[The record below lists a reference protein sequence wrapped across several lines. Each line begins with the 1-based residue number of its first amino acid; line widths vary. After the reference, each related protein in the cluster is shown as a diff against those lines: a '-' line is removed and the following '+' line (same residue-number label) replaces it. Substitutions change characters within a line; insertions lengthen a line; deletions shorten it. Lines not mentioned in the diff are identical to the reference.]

1 MADRPLP
8 RETLARNLSYLMDKH
23 GLSCAALAK
32 KSGVSAKTVNNMQQ
46 TRFNVTLDSV
56 DAVARVFGLTAW
68 HLIMP
73 NLPSDMLESKTME
86 QHVAKFCQLPKASRD
101 QVDAFLDR
109 EAAFAELTAAR
120 RNG

>member
-1 MADRPLP
+1 MAERPLP

-32 KSGVSAKTVNNMQQ
+32 KSGVSAKTINNMQQ

-56 DAVARVFGLTAW
+56 DAVASVFGLTAW

-73 NLPSDMLESKTME
+73 NLPADLIESKALE
-86 QHVAKFCQLPKASRD
+86 QHVAKYCALPADSRD
-101 QVDAFLDR
+101 QISAFTER
-109 EAAFAELTAAR
+109 EAAFAELSRSKTTR
-120 RNG
+120 

>member
-1 MADRPLP
+1 
-8 RETLARNLSYLMDKH
+8 
-23 GLSCAALAK
+23 
-32 KSGVSAKTVNNMQQ
+32 MQQ

-73 NLPSDMLESKTME
+73 NLPADMLESKTLE

-120 RNG
+120 CNG